1 MKWNNY
7 LANVFIDISTYMVKI
22 AEKHYIRAV
31 KSNKSITLIRFHR
44 NHIKALQ
51 IRFLLEKLWNLP
63 DLLKCAG
70 TLLSNTVE
78 CLHLLMCVFTPLF
91 NNKVKPI
98 FILEIM
104 FSSIL
109 NVLKIVDSSSH
120 ATYENAKPQKNLHLQ
135 LVSEK

>member
-22 AEKHYIRAV
+22 AEKHYIRVV

-44 NHIKALQ
+44 NHIKETTFNRNHIKVLQ
-51 IRFLLEKLWNLP
+51 IRFLLGKFWNLP

-70 TLLSNTVE
+70 TLLTNIVG

-91 NNKVKPI
+91 NNKIKPI

-104 FSSIL
+104 FSSNL
-109 NVLKIVDSSSH
+109 NVLKIVGSSSH
-120 ATYENAKPQKNLHLQ
+120 AT
-135 LVSEK
+135 